1 MIQNI
6 YKRWPGCVL
15 LFSLV
20 LLFMNA
26 GTVLSQSS
34 ANYKIKK
41 FVIDKGGAASQSA
54 NYKAVD
60 AIGQPS
66 PVTVANSANYS
77 IASGFFAGGAAV
89 QTPALLV
96 NGNFSNGDTGWW
108 LFVDPSAAASGSVQ
122 NGEYAVSIT
131 NGSTVDWHIQLGQS
145 GLVIENGKSYS
156 VLFEAY
162 AASPRQIAFYIR
174 KASDP
179 HTAYSGYQT
188 FALSAS
194 KQEFSFTFKMNDP
207 TDSNADFSFVLGTS
221 NVDVFF
227 DDITLTEVEDT
238 TTVEV
243 DPSELAS
250 LPTDFN
256 LLQNYPNPFNPETTI
271 EYQLPV
277 SAEVALTIYDLHGQV
292 VQRLD
297 YGTKAAG
304 HHSVQWDGR
313 NDQGLKVTSAIYF
326 YRIEM
331 RTENGGQRPFV
342 AVKKMILMK

>member
-1 MIQNI
+1 MLQNK

-15 LFSLV
+15 LFSLI
-20 LLFMNA
+20 LLFMDA
-26 GTVLSQSS
+26 GTVFGQSS

-41 FVIDKGGAASQSA
+41 FVIDKGGAPSQSA
-54 NYKAVD
+54 NYQAVD

-77 IASGFFAGGAAV
+77 VASGFFAGGAAV

-96 NGNFSNGDTGWW
+96 NGNFSNGDTGWL

-131 NGSTVDWHIQLGQS
+131 NGSTVDWHIQLIQS
-145 GLVIENGKSYS
+145 NLLIENGKSYS

-188 FALSAS
+188 FALTAS

-227 DDITLTEVEDT
+227 DNITLTEPTAVAD
-238 TTVEV
+238 
-243 DPSELAS
+243 DPGESAS
-250 LPTDFN
+250 LPTDFS

-304 HHSVQWDGR
+304 RHSVQWDGR

-331 RTENGGQRPFV
+331 KRKDAGQRPFV